1 MKEFLPV
8 MEEIRQLILA
18 KQKIIVVAHQKP
30 DGDCLGALS
39 AMGLFLKRLNKDYV
53 LFCKDLIPE
62 KSDFLPLM
70 HEVTSD
76 VTIFDS
82 RPDLIIVL
90 DSGDLKY
97 AGVDELVAKTNCP
110 IINID
115 HHFSNPNYG
124 DSNLVIFEK
133 SSVCEIIYDL
143 FNIWRVL
150 LDKDI
155 ATALLNGMIFDTEVF
170 SNAAT
175 HLSTLR
181 AAAQLL
187 NLGARQQQVKT
198 SFLRNKTLGLLKLWG
213 KGFERL
219 TFNPKYKLA
228 FTVLLPADFADSGV
242 AASESGQGLSNF
254 FNDLT
259 GVDIVLVL
267 IDYGSGIVKG
277 SLRTTHDDVDVSALA
292 KIFGGGG
299 HRKASGF
306 SLPGKLVYNE
316 GNWQIV
322 NL

>member
-1 MKEFLPV
+1 MHR
-8 MEEIRQLILA
+8 IA
-18 KQKIIVVAHQKP
+18 KQIHNQILKANKILLIPHQNP
-30 DGDCLGALS
+30 DGDALGSMSAVCYYLENIRKPYSTFCLTTTSEKLTK
-39 AMGLFLKRLNKDYV
+39 LPH
-53 LFCKDLIPE
+53 LI
-62 KSDFLPLM
+62 KAS
-70 HEVTSD
+70 TSD
-76 VTIFDS
+76 SVWQNEDH
-82 RPDLIIVL
+82 DLIIVL

-97 AGVDELVAKTNCP
+97 AGVDELVAQTNCP

-115 HHFSNPNYG
+115 HHFSNPSFGNL
-124 DSNLVIFEK
+124 NLVMFNK
-133 SSVCEIIYDL
+133 SSACELLYDL
-143 FNIWRVL
+143 FNVWRVL

-187 NLGARQQQVKT
+187 NLGARQQQIQT
-198 SFLRNKTLGLLKLWG
+198 NFLRNKTLGLLKLWG

-228 FTVLLPADFADSGV
+228 FTVLLPTDFTDSGV

-316 GNWQIV
+316 GNWQIAS
-322 NL
+322 N